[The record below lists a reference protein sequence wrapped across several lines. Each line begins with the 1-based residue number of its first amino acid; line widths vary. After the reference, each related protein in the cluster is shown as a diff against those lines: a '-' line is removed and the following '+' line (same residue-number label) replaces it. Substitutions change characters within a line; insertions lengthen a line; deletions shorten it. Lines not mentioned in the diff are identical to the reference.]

1 MYLRYYDADR
11 FPFPQ
16 GTNGPWS
23 AFPGSPSLAHP
34 PFGLSFYRPNQAISR
49 GVYGR
54 RLSGLGQIEVDPTLL
69 ATGVGALA
77 LGMFLFGRKKK
88 RRRRR

>member
-1 MYLRYYDADR
+1 MYLRYYTADR

-16 GTNGPWS
+16 GAAGPYP
-23 AFPGSPSLAHP
+23 AFPGTPSLANP
-34 PFGLSFYRPNQAISR
+34 PFGLSFYRPNMAIDR
-49 GVYGR
+49 GTYAR

-69 ATGVGALA
+69 TIGVGALA
-77 LGMFLFGRKKK
+77 TGMFLLGRKKK